1 MPNDLPMPDQN
12 LHEPSIVP
20 IGACR
25 REPAGQQAVILQVI
39 KTGPMTSE
47 EVAART
53 GIHSAGARLSEL
65 LRDGY
70 VRLANGKRE
79 NSRGKSVLVYEF
91 VPNPQQRHSLG
102 MVLKEQFADGKW
114 HRLSHI
120 VDRIDHDEDR
130 VRRTLDGML
139 KKQTNGCKAEKKK
152 VGQHFEYRIFRLGK
166 VIGSGELIEKLTPI
180 LKGLEAEGAK
190 NMATMSP
197 GTVAYLA
204 GQLRRL
210 LEEWTE

>member
-1 MPNDLPMPDQN
+1 MTNEAPTPDQK
-12 LHEPSIVP
+12 LHATSVVP
-20 IGACR
+20 PKARR
-25 REPAGQQAVILQVI
+25 REPTGQQAAILQVI

-53 GIHSAGARLSEL
+53 GIRAAGARLSEL

-70 VRLANGKRE
+70 VRSKRQNSTGKY
-79 NSRGKSVLVYEF
+79 VLIYEF
-91 VPNPQQRHSLG
+91 VPNPQQRASLG
-102 MVLKEQFADGKW
+102 MALKEQFADGKW

-120 VDRIDHDEDR
+120 ADNIDHAEDR

-139 KKQTNGCKAEKKK
+139 KKQIYGCKAEKKK

-166 VIGSGELIEKLTPI
+166 TVSSSELIEKLTPI

>member
-1 MPNDLPMPDQN
+1 MPNNFHANSMRPPN
-12 LHEPSIVP
+12 SR
-20 IGACR
+20 R
-25 REPAGQQAVILQVI
+25 RELIGQKATILQVI
-39 KTGPMTSE
+39 KTGSMTSDE
-47 EVAART
+47 IAART
-53 GIHSAGARLSEL
+53 GIIRATSARLSEL

-70 VRLANGKRE
+70 VRIADGKRL
-79 NSRGKSVLVYEF
+79 NSSGKPVLIYEF
-91 VPNPQQRHSLG
+91 VPNPQQRPNVG
-102 MVLKEQFADGKW
+102 VALKEQFADGKW

-120 VDRIDHDEDR
+120 ADKIDQGEDR

-139 KKQTNGCKAEKKK
+139 KNWMTHGCKAEKKK
-152 VGQHFEYRIFRLGK
+152 VGQHLEYRIFRLDK
-166 VIGSGELIEKLTPI
+166 AISSSELTEKLTPI

>member
-1 MPNDLPMPDQN
+1 MPDQN
-12 LHEPSIVP
+12 LHVTSSRVP
-20 IGACR
+20 IGAR
-25 REPAGQQAVILQVI
+25 RRGPTGQQAAILQIV
-39 KTGPMTSE
+39 KAGPMTAE
-47 EVAART
+47 EVAAKT

-65 LRDGY
+65 LRDGF
-70 VRLANGKRE
+70 VRLANGKRQ

-91 VPNPQQRHSLG
+91 MPNPQQRRSLG
-102 MVLKEQFADGKW
+102 VALSEQFADGKW

-120 VDRIDHDEDR
+120 ADKIGHAEDR

-139 KKQTNGCKAEKKK
+139 KKQTYGCKAEKKK
-152 VGQHFEYRIFRLGK
+152 VGQHFEYRIFRLAK
-166 VIGSGELIEKLTPI
+166 TVSSSELIEKLTPI
-180 LKGLEAEGAK
+180 LKDLEAEGEK

>member
-1 MPNDLPMPDQN
+1 MPNDLPI
-12 LHEPSIVP
+12 LT
-20 IGACR
+20 
-25 REPAGQQAVILQVI
+25 GQKAAILQVI
-39 KTGPMTSE
+39 KTRPMTSE
-47 EVAART
+47 EMAART
-53 GIHSAGARLSEL
+53 GFARASARLSEL

-70 VRLANGKRE
+70 VRVANGKRL
-79 NSRGKSVLVYEF
+79 NSSGRPVLIYEF
-91 VPNPQQRHSLG
+91 VPNPQQQPSIDKS
-102 MVLKEQFADGKW
+102 LKEQFADGKW

-120 VDRIDHDEDR
+120 ADEIDHDEDR

-139 KKQTNGCKAEKKK
+139 KKPTYGCKAEKKR
-152 VGQHFEYRIFRLGK
+152 VGQHFEYRIFRLDK
-166 VIGSGELIEKLTPI
+166 TISSSELIEKLTPI
-180 LKGLEAEGAK
+180 LKGLKAEGAK

>member
-1 MPNDLPMPDQN
+1 
-12 LHEPSIVP
+12 
-20 IGACR
+20 
-25 REPAGQQAVILQVI
+25 
-39 KTGPMTSE
+39 MTSG

-53 GIHSAGARLSEL
+53 GIHAVSARLSEL
-65 LRDGY
+65 LQDGY
-70 VRLANGKRE
+70 VRIASGKRP
-79 NSRGKSVLVYEF
+79 NGTGKAVLIYEF
-91 VPNPQQRHSLG
+91 VPNPKQRPSIREA
-102 MVLKEQFADGKW
+102 LKQQFADAKW
-114 HRLSHI
+114 HRLSNIAH
-120 VDRIDHDEDR
+120 RIDRDEDH

-139 KKQTNGCKAEKKK
+139 KKQTFGCKAEKKK
-152 VGQHFEYRIFRLGK
+152 VGQHFEYRIFRLDK
-166 VIGSGELIEKLTPI
+166 TVSSSELIEKLTPI

>member
-1 MPNDLPMPDQN
+1 MPREAPELG
-12 LHEPSIVP
+12 SP
-20 IGACR
+20 IK
-25 REPAGQQAVILQVI
+25 REPTGHKAAILKAI

-53 GIHSAGARLSEL
+53 GIHAARARISEL

-70 VRLANGKRE
+70 VKIADGKRQ
-79 NSRGKSVLVYEF
+79 NSTGKSVLTYEF
-91 VPNPQQRHSLG
+91 VPNPQQRFSIG
-102 MVLKEQFADGKW
+102 KELKEQFADGKW
-114 HRLSHI
+114 HRLSNIAHKL
-120 VDRIDHDEDR
+120 DHDEDR
-130 VRRTLDGML
+130 ARRTLDGML
-139 KKQTNGCKAEKKK
+139 KNQTYGCKVEKKK
-152 VGQHFEYRIFRLGK
+152 VGQHVEYRIFSLDK
-166 VIGSGELIEKLTPI
+166 TISSTELIEKLTPI

>member
-1 MPNDLPMPDQN
+1 MPKNSPVPD
-12 LHEPSIVP
+12 HATSIVP
-20 IGACR
+20 LGCR
-25 REPAGQQAVILQVI
+25 RAPTGQKAAILEVIR
-39 KTGPMTSE
+39 TGPMTSE
-47 EVAART
+47 EMTART
-53 GIHSAGARLSEL
+53 GIRTAGARLSEL

-70 VRLANGKRE
+70 VRANGTCLSSTGR
-79 NSRGKSVLVYEF
+79 SVLIYEF
-91 VPNPQQRHSLG
+91 APIPQRRPNLG
-102 MVLKEQFADGKW
+102 MALKERFGDGKW

-120 VDRIDHDEDR
+120 ADKIDHGEDR
-130 VRRTLDGML
+130 VRRMLDSML
-139 KKQTNGCKAEKKK
+139 KSWTYGCKAERKK
-152 VGQHFEYRIFRLGK
+152 VGQHFEYRIFRLEK
-166 VIGSGELIEKLTPI
+166 MISSGELIEKLTPI